1 MSPSLDY
8 GKLGYTHS
16 VACLLVLDLQEVRGL
31 DVGFV
36 SEKIIRQKPPNH
48 QNEITFSG

>member
-1 MSPSLDY
+1 MSLSLDY
-8 GKLGYTHS
+8 GKVGYTHS
-16 VACLLVLDLQEVRGL
+16 VACLLVLDLRELRGL

-36 SEKIIRQKPPNH
+36 SEKIMRKKQPNH